1 MYREAGIKPNFS
13 DIAKRY
19 GKDRHTVAAYWRA
32 EGGRPRDGR
41 ADRAGSFDAH
51 IEEVAAK
58 AQLPGVTKKGIHE
71 WLLHRYP
78 GENLAGVQRLHP
90 VHAQERH
97 RRRGLRRP
105 GTASALR
112 DAARAAAAVR
122 LEGVG
127 QDGKPRRRA
136 VRVQRVR
143 GDAGPFPQAHIH
155 PVGDQDDR
163 RPGQMHVRHDREARR
178 RAPRVGHGQHVRPGG
193 DQGRQAPQGPARI
206 RVRQGRRLRA
216 EAVPPA
222 QPPDQGQ
229 GRVVEPLPVA
239 ARGLPGRLR
248 RLGRHRRD
256 HRADRGRQ
264 QLRAQRDHGA
274 AALRAVHG
282 GEGRAAARRQPSRP
296 RGGDGRR
303 GARGQGAGH
312 DAGERARRAH
322 VGAQALHRQAR
333 PHRLHAR
340 RRDGLLRRR
349 RAGGDAR
356 GGRAWTT
363 RRTTPRPWPGS
374 AGSATPPATSR
385 RPPPPTSGCSTR

>member
-1 MYREAGIKPNFS
+1 MASAQVSRRGP
-13 DIAKRY
+13 
-19 GKDRHTVAAYWRA
+19 
-32 EGGRPRDGR
+32 GR
-41 ADRAGSFDAH
+41 
-51 IEEVAAK
+51 
-58 AQLPGVTKKGIHE
+58 L
-71 WLLHRYP
+71 
-78 GENLAGVQRLHP
+78 QRLHP

-105 GTASALR
+105 GAAPALR

-127 QDGKPRRRA
+127 QDGEPRRRA

-163 RPGQMHVRHDREARR
+163 RPGQVHVRHDREARR
-178 RAPRVGHGQHVRPGG
+178 RAPRVGHGQHVRPGDG
-193 DQGRQAPQGPARI
+193 QGRQAPQGPARI

-264 QLRAQRDHGA
+264 QLRARRDHGA
-274 AALRAVHG
+274 AAIGAVHG
-282 GEGRAAARRQPSRP
+282 GEGRAAARRQPPRP

-312 DAGERARRAH
+312 DAGQRARRAH

-356 GGRAWTT
+356 GGRAGLRPGAL
-363 RRTTPRPWPGS
+363 RRGHGRQALVRRRRRRHRGGGRRQPRAARLDRGS
-374 AGSATPPATSR
+374 L
-385 RPPPPTSGCSTR
+385 